1 MQGSPDQGTGKGE
14 LPRLGHLPGRPSQ
27 STDLARAAEDKDS
40 SGAALH
46 SNQAQL
52 PDGWPGMPG
61 GSRAGS
67 PGGMSGRSY
76 RQHSG
81 EPAGP

>member
-1 MQGSPDQGTGKGE
+1 MQGSPDQGTLKGK
-14 LPRLGHLPGRPSQ
+14 LPRRGYLPGRPAP
-27 STDLARAAEDKDS
+27 STDMVRTAEDQDS

-46 SNQAQL
+46 RNEAQL
-52 PDGWPGMPG
+52 PDGWPGTPG